1 MKGFILTDNNM
12 SKDQNGK
19 KLIAKVWIPM
29 QFIGFKMREHL
40 QFI

>member
-12 SKDQNGK
+12 SKNQNGK

-29 QFIGFKMREHL
+29 ELIGFKMTEHL
-40 QFI
+40 QCI

>member
-29 QFIGFKMREHL
+29 QFIGFKMTEHL
-40 QFI
+40 QCI